1 MTVPGAARY
10 PMFSMTST
18 AIILAAGLGTRM
30 RASGPKALAR
40 LGGKPLLWHLL
51 QSCRAVFDRIVVVAG
66 PEMPEIAALAA
77 PDPVVVQEKRLGT
90 AHAALAAAEHFGA
103 GPVAILYA
111 DNPLIRPETLRALL
125 ARLEEGAGLALL
137 AMRPPDATG
146 YGQVILG
153 KEPRIVEWADAG
165 LDVRDVQTG
174 ILCNA
179 GGLSGIGTELLRW
192 LAEVRNDNAKN
203 EYYLTDIVAIAGEN
217 GASVVAVEAPFS
229 ELRGINTRAE
239 LAEAEESLQERLRAE
254 ALAAGASLIGPKTV
268 FFAAD
273 TRLSPDVTVGP
284 YVVFGPGVTVG
295 EGAEIRPFSHL
306 EGCVVEARAIVG
318 PFARLRPATV
328 VREGAH
334 VGNFVELKATELGAG
349 AKANHLSYLG
359 DSAIGAG
366 TNIGAGTITCNYDGI
381 AKHRTEIGANVF
393 IGSDAVLVAPVSVG
407 EGAFIAAGS
416 VITED
421 VAADALAFGRARQE
435 TKPGGAAK
443 LREKKG
449 KKKKCAGS

>member
-1 MTVPGAARY
+1 
-10 PMFSMTST
+10 MTST

-90 AHAALAAAEHFGA
+90 AHAALAAAEHVGA

-217 GASVVAVEAPFS
+217 GASV
-229 ELRGINTRAE
+229 
-239 LAEAEESLQERLRAE
+239 
-254 ALAAGASLIGPKTV
+254 
-268 FFAAD
+268 
-273 TRLSPDVTVGP
+273 
-284 YVVFGPGVTVG
+284 
-295 EGAEIRPFSHL
+295 
-306 EGCVVEARAIVG
+306 
-318 PFARLRPATV
+318 
-328 VREGAH
+328 
-334 VGNFVELKATELGAG
+334 
-349 AKANHLSYLG
+349 
-359 DSAIGAG
+359 
-366 TNIGAGTITCNYDGI
+366 
-381 AKHRTEIGANVF
+381 
-393 IGSDAVLVAPVSVG
+393 
-407 EGAFIAAGS
+407 
-416 VITED
+416 
-421 VAADALAFGRARQE
+421 
-435 TKPGGAAK
+435 
-443 LREKKG
+443 
-449 KKKKCAGS
+449 